1 MINLHWWVLSDAGK
15 LGVSQHQAFHY
26 TIYTCFATLILEWGK
41 IVGTLGRVREEY
53 FYRGWKTLHIN
64 NVIIFMPSVTSY
76 LFNR

>member
-1 MINLHWWVLSDAGK
+1 MLESL
-15 LGVSQHQAFHY
+15 VSHNIRLFITQ
-26 TIYTCFATLILEWGK
+26 IYTCFATLILEWGK
-41 IVGTLGRVREEY
+41 IVGTLSRVREEY